1 MQGYIFNDLIAD
13 FERVSDHCSN
23 IAIVIVELMSN
34 ALDVHELTESI
45 REQHPHQYEEF
56 YDEYLRKYMK
66 KKDLQ
71 EE

>member
-1 MQGYIFNDLIAD
+1 
-13 FERVSDHCSN
+13 
-23 IAIVIVELMSN
+23 MSN